1 VVVTFAALGLAGGLL
16 FYVLRLTR
24 EERDRSE
31 ARAAALAEMIA
42 PEAHEAPAAFAPPPL
57 AAAPNVEAPPIQLQR
72 LAPAVHHVVDEA
84 APTRVS
90 AAPVLALD
98 DQLDE
103 SMDEELRTPLFG
115 ATFEAPEGSRPRLLL
130 VPAIGVLIV
139 GLALAGV
146 YLWNRPQ
153 TAAAAS
159 TVAAAPLELVSLRHQ
174 RQGDALVVS
183 GLVRNPQNG
192 QPVKGLA
199 AVAFTFDRQGT
210 FLASGRASLDFPQL
224 QTGDESPFSITLPQS
239 AAVARYRVS
248 FRTDDGVVPHVDRR
262 AATAGAVD
270 AAAKN

>member
-1 VVVTFAALGLAGGLL
+1 MTALLVVVTFAALGLAGGLL

-31 ARAAALAEMIA
+31 ARAAALAELLA
-42 PEAHEAPAAFAPPPL
+42 PEADDVPAALASSSPAAPLPVLPQRSAPAIPRIVDDV
-57 AAAPNVEAPPIQLQR
+57 AAPSVVT
-72 LAPAVHHVVDEA
+72 PAVVAFDE
-84 APTRVS
+84 R
-90 AAPVLALD
+90 D
-98 DQLDE
+98 DSMADE
-103 SMDEELRTPLFG
+103 MRTPLFG
-115 ATFEAPEGSRPRLLL
+115 ATFDAPEASRPRLLL

-139 GLALAGV
+139 GLAIAGV

-153 TAAAAS
+153 TASAVS
-159 TVAAAPLELVSLRHQ
+159 TVAAAPLELVSMRHE
-174 RQGDALVVS
+174 RQGDSLVVS
-183 GLVRNPQNG
+183 GLVRNPHNG
-192 QPVKGLA
+192 QPFRGLA

-224 QTGDESPFSITLPQS
+224 PVGDESPFSITLPQS

-248 FRTDDGVVPHVDRR
+248 FRTDGGVVPHVDRR